1 MLFPAQMA
9 FQCFA
14 LYPHFCFY
22 FLFLLFFFLS
32 FFPLFFFFFSSFF
45 PLCSYF
51 FLLLSFFLFCLFF
64 FLFFP
69 SLDRLEKL
77 QNCIPTGLFYTTTA
91 ARPCW
96 KVLPC
101 GGCCYPLLQQC
112 GWNMKTGNSVMP
124 ETGRSWISC
133 GSTWEELEALHP
145 PPWIS
150 TSKLSDIIPVQ
161 ISSSHPYL

>member
-32 FFPLFFFFFSSFF
+32 FFPLFFFFFSPFF
-45 PLCSYF
+45 PFVLIF
-51 FLLLSFFLFCLFF
+51 FIAFLFLVLFIF
-64 FLFFP
+64 FLFFL

-124 ETGRSWISC
+124 ETGRSGISC
-133 GSTWEELEALHP
+133 GST
-145 PPWIS
+145 
-150 TSKLSDIIPVQ
+150 
-161 ISSSHPYL
+161 